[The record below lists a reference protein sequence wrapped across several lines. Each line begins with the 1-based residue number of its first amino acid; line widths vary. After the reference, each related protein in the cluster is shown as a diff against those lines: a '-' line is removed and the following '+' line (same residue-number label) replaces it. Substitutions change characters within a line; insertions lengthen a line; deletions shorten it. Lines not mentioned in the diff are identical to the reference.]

1 MASRSGFRAANA
13 KHIQGEVVDSVDA
26 ESLFLLASGRVDFG
40 KGAELNVR
48 HWSNCKALSCY
59 NYDIS
64 YRMNS
69 VPGSVNKASNIPIAN
84 PGKKLINMNF
94 R

>member
-48 HWSNCKALSCY
+48 HWSNRAGRS
-59 NYDIS
+59 N
-64 YRMNS
+64 
-69 VPGSVNKASNIPIAN
+69 ASASSFRNITA
-84 PGKKLINMNF
+84 
-94 R
+94 